1 MRFRER
7 DRELATHCTANILA
21 LHWRQR
27 DQPVFNPEK
36 VASAIRS
43 RVNVGR
49 VSSLSER
56 AAFSPGRE
64 PGVANPTSRR
74 SPRMRATDLMVKIC
88 RPHTRAPY
96 FRRRNPRLTPGALRC
111 RSLRELFSGLCPHAN
126 GRSRSTRGRQ
136 KLRFPSRLCRLLERV
151 RDPDQNMLGVR
162 AAEERNSDR

>member
-7 DRELATHCTANILA
+7 DREPATHCTANILA

-27 DQPVFNPEK
+27 HRPVFNPEK
-36 VASAIRS
+36 AASAIRS
-43 RVNVGR
+43 RVHVGR

-96 FRRRNPRLTPGALRC
+96 FRRR
-111 RSLRELFSGLCPHAN
+111 SLRELFSGLCPHAN
-126 GRSRSTRGRQ
+126 GRSRSTRCRQ
-136 KLRFPSRLCRLLERV
+136 KLRFPPRLCRLLERV